1 MLFTRHNRMVSP
13 LAESGT
19 ARRSAGTAPS
29 LQDAGAVERL
39 QSLFLI
45 GTAQD
50 ERHVAIVPVRD
61 HPQRNLPQ
69 RVDDLVPET
78 FVVPLQIAYHAHDRH
93 VLLYRDVRVGTQPVE
108 YL

>member
-78 FVVPLQIAYHAHDRH
+78 FVVPLQTSLKPPYSY
-93 VLLYRDVRVGTQPVE
+93 LYGGFSLDLYGICTA
-108 YL
+108 